1 MRLLYIFI
9 LVVAV
14 SLFLFLRTCG
24 DKKVEKVTG
33 KDVVREG
40 EEMLG
45 TWASKSSNGYVQF
58 RLKRDGTLEYMQIQF
73 PANDTI
79 QVKGDFSITSS
90 TSRNVNYFPRL
101 YGFRENGD
109 TLFNYYIRSVTP
121 YNSTVSKYDNLILS
135 DNSLFDTVEYKFYRI
150 KQ

>member
-9 LVVAV
+9 LVVSV
-14 SLFLFLRTCG
+14 SLFLFLRTCV

-45 TWASKSSNGYVQF
+45 TWASRSPNGYVQF
-58 RLKRDGTLEYMQIQF
+58 RLKRDGSLEYMQIQF

-79 QVKGDFSITSS
+79 KVKGDFSIISS
-90 TSRNVNYFPRL
+90 TSRNINYFPRL
-101 YGFRENGD
+101 YGFQENGD

-135 DNSLFDTVEYKFYRI
+135 NNSIYDTIEYKFYRI